1 MTRVTLRDVAAH
13 AGVSHQT
20 VSNVMNGHPSIR
32 PATRERVLAAIQMLD
47 YHPNQAAKALR
58 EARVTT
64 LCCVFYGHDADNVD
78 DPYRNLV
85 QSAFIAEAN
94 AHGYSM
100 TTAFVQD
107 DPGSFDA
114 LRQRFRQQQF
124 GGVVVVGNT
133 LSAAQWRALQ
143 GWGLEAVLFD
153 HDLPGS
159 GAPSISSDYTSGM
172 HALVA
177 HHAAQG
183 RRHLALIIP
192 LLDAASTAVDRREA
206 FLAAAARHGV
216 QAQLIGGDWSY
227 ASGEAALHA
236 LWAGGSGPDAVL
248 GGNDRMAA
256 GALRAALARGLQVP
270 AQVAISGFDD
280 FEFTRYTHPSL
291 TTVHVPHAEMARRAV
306 RALLARLEQDQPPQT
321 LVLPA
326 SLIVRES
333 A

>member
-32 PATRERVLAAIQMLD
+32 PATRDRVLAAIQALD

-64 LCCVFYGHDADNVD
+64 LCCAFYGHDAENVD
-78 DPYRNLV
+78 DPYRNVV

-94 AHGYSM
+94 VHGYSM

-107 DPGSFDA
+107 GPESFDS
-114 LRQRFRQQQF
+114 LRQRYRQGQF

-133 LSAAQWRALQ
+133 LNAAQWQALQ
-143 GWGLEAVLFD
+143 GWGLPAVLFD
-153 HDLPGS
+153 HRLPDS
-159 GAPSISSDYTSGM
+159 AALSVSSDYTSGM

-192 LLDAASTAVDRREA
+192 LQDAASTAVDRREA
-206 FLAAAARHGV
+206 FRAAAAQHGL
-216 QAQLIGGDWSY
+216 QAHLIAGDWSY
-227 ASGEAALHA
+227 ASGEAALHT
-236 LWAGGSGPDAVL
+236 LWRGGNSPDAVL

-256 GALRAALARGLQVP
+256 GALRAALELGLRVP
-270 AQVAISGFDD
+270 GQVAISGFDN
-280 FEFTRYTHPSL
+280 FEFSRYTHPSL
-291 TTVHVPHAEMARRAV
+291 TTVNVPHAEMARRAV
-306 RALLARLEQDQPPQT
+306 RALLARLEQHQTPPNV
-321 LVLPA
+321 VLPA
-326 SLIVRES
+326 SLVIRES